1 VGPNPPMSTI
11 ELTESPLYQRLHTL
25 TVDVLDLR
33 DEQVAPEARFSDD
46 LGADSLDLV
55 ELVEALEE
63 EFGVR
68 IDDEELADITTVG
81 EAYELLA
88 AKL

>member
-1 VGPNPPMSTI
+1 V
-11 ELTESPLYQRLHTL
+11 LTASPLYSRLRAL

-33 DEQVAPEARFSDD
+33 DEQIVPDARFADD

-68 IDDEELADITTVG
+68 IDDEELADIATVG
-81 EAYELLA
+81 EAHDLLA
-88 AKL
+88 HKLAA

>member
-1 VGPNPPMSTI
+1 MSTI
-11 ELTESPLYQRLHTL
+11 ELTENPLYVRLRTL
-25 TVDVLDLR
+25 TIDVLDLR
-33 DEQVAPEARFSDD
+33 DDQIVPDARFADD

-68 IDDEELADITTVG
+68 IDDEELADIGTVE
-81 EAYELLA
+81 EAYGLLES
-88 AKL
+88 KLS

>member
-1 VGPNPPMSTI
+1 MPSMESTLV
-11 ELTESPLYQRLHTL
+11 LTESPLYQRLEAL

-33 DEQVAPEARFSDD
+33 DAALAPGTHFADD

-55 ELVEALEE
+55 ELVEALEQ

-68 IDDEELADITTVG
+68 IDDQELADIATVG
-81 EAYELLA
+81 EAYSLLES
-88 AKL
+88 KLS